1 MHRRGSSSAPTPY
14 IALQVDSDSP
24 TSPRTTAG
32 RGGSKLAL
40 AWSIAKR
47 RACFL
52 LLLGVVLGTA
62 LLALCL
68 TPPRLP
74 TPLTDW
80 LPVSLDVH
88 PSQLKLPTFC
98 ILAPPAQLRQDLEAC
113 EQLCA
118 GRPLSSASSGP
129 GKVEEG
135 TVQTS
140 LDEAR
145 LEERIKEAYGS
156 QLSYA
161 SSYPADW
168 PFVMRQ
174 TDQFAL
180 QSIISLRLTTLA
192 QAQATTAE
200 EADFLF
206 LSLDTRAVARCLA
219 TCRYRDD
226 LPPTL
231 DRAKIKS
238 QVRDWMLDVVQS
250 NRRRRSYPA
259 FVLSLALID
268 HDYES
273 NILSMEMQEAIKDDV
288 VVLGIERAPWETE
301 DKLSSFE
308 QMPYPST
315 MHLLLRRDEEQ
326 TGLSGLGEWQLG
338 QDRKYLV
345 SFAGKH
351 EPNSANAGKGP
362 HNGFALRDHL
372 TSTLIDYNTSDPSL
386 ITLHFFTPR
395 SPRAELASVHLA
407 MSQSTFCLQ
416 PPGDSPTRKGFF
428 DSLLL
433 GCIPVIFREGTYD
446 RAWKGQVELEELAVF
461 IDEQELLEGAGE
473 DVVQR
478 LKGVSEEEIQKKR
491 EGIARVAEKVQF
503 GVPSSAEELKELGA
517 GWTDD
522 AVGMLLKQLSSLKSS
537 DGF

>member
-1 MHRRGSSSAPTPY
+1 MHP
-14 IALQVDSDSP
+14 
-24 TSPRTTAG
+24 PRTTAG

-47 RACFL
+47 RAGFL

-68 TPPRLP
+68 TPAQLQ

-98 ILAPPAQLRQDLEAC
+98 ILAPPVQLQQDLEAC

-118 GRPLSSASSGP
+118 GRPLSPASSGP
-129 GKVEEG
+129 GK
-135 TVQTS
+135 
-140 LDEAR
+140 
-145 LEERIKEAYGS
+145 
-156 QLSYA
+156 
-161 SSYPADW
+161 DW

-180 QSIISLRLTTLA
+180 QSIISLRLATIS
-192 QAQATTAE
+192 QAQPTTAE

-231 DRAKIKS
+231 DRTKIKS
-238 QVRDWMLDVVQS
+238 QVGEWILEVVES
-250 NRRRRSYPA
+250 NRGRRSYPSL
-259 FVLSLALID
+259 VLSLALID

-273 NILSMEMQEAIKDDV
+273 NILSMEMQEGIKDDV

-301 DKLSSFE
+301 DKLSAFE

-315 MHLLLRRDEEQ
+315 MHLPLRRDEQ
-326 TGLSGLGEWQLG
+326 QSGLSDLGEWQCG
-338 QDRKYLV
+338 QDRKYLI

-362 HNGFALRDHL
+362 HNGFTLRDHL

-416 PPGDSPTRKGFF
+416 PPGDSPTRKGFS

-478 LKGVSEEEIQKKR
+478 LKGVSEEKIQRKR
-491 EGIARVAEKVQF
+491 EGIARVAEKVHF
-503 GVPSSAEELKELGA
+503 GLPLSVEELRDLGA